1 MTHEEDIMKP
11 KYEIIKSEG
20 CLSFGTTVNGKDMYG
35 EYNPMTPAEI
45 MELVDY
51 LCEKFKEQLKNNT
64 VSIDDL
70 IECFQ
75 YDDSETE
82 DDSCDTCGDSVS
94 TTTWRL

>member
-1 MTHEEDIMKP
+1 
-11 KYEIIKSEG
+11 
-20 CLSFGTTVNGKDMYG
+20 
-35 EYNPMTPAEI
+35 MTPAEI

-70 IECFQ
+70 IQCFQ
-75 YDDSETE
+75 YDNYEIE
-82 DDSCDTCGDSVS
+82 DGSCDTCGDSVS